1 MREPPTISVD
11 EEFIIQTEK
20 KIEEIREQPLVMIKQ
35 ILLANIVEQNLPLII
50 RELRNMW
57 KICPDYFEVKA
68 NEPG

>member
-57 KICPDYFEVKA
+57 KICPDYFEAKA